1 LLRETRAA
9 RVNLVLQGSALTND
23 ALSEIVAVTGASR
36 VVTLGPHAWRLTG
49 ATPDAPVEPWCAQ
62 RGLDWAWVPDH
73 RRLAELRLVAM
84 DMDSTLVTIES
95 IDEMGDLLGIKDR
108 IASVTAQA
116 MRGEIDYA
124 ESLRRR
130 VALLAGLE
138 EAALE
143 RICEER
149 MHLSPGAGTLL
160 ARCRERGIRT
170 LLVSGGF
177 DFFTTRL
184 QQRLGIDAVLSNALE
199 IEGGRLTGRVRGAI
213 VDGRAKAA
221 KLLDEMR
228 LLGARR
234 EQVLAIGDGANDIP
248 MMAEAGVSV
257 AFRAKPA
264 VREQAT
270 HALDRAGLDGVLNL
284 YI

>member
-1 LLRETRAA
+1 M
-9 RVNLVLQGSALTND
+9 NLVLQGAELAGD
-23 ALSEIVAVTGASR
+23 AISEIVALTGASH
-36 VVTLGPHAWRLTG
+36 VVTLGPSAWRLTR
-49 ATPDAPVEPWCAQ
+49 AAEQPQVQPWCAQ
-62 RGLDWAWVPDH
+62 RSLDFAWVPDE

-95 IDEMGDLLGIKDR
+95 IDEMGDMLGIKDR
-108 IASVTAQA
+108 IAAITAQA

-143 RICEER
+143 KICEQR
-149 MHLSPGAGTLL
+149 MHLSPGAEALVRG
-160 ARCRERGIRT
+160 CRERGIRT

-177 DFFTTRL
+177 NFFTAWL
-184 QQRLGIDAVLSNALE
+184 QQRLGIDEALSNVLD
-199 IEGGRLTGRVRGAI
+199 IERGRLTGRLRGAI

-221 KLLDEMR
+221 KLREEMHR
-228 LLGARR
+228 LGLRR
-234 EQVLAIGDGANDIP
+234 EQALAIGDGANDIP
-248 MMAEAGVSV
+248 MMSEAGTSV
-257 AFRAKPA
+257 AYRAKPA

-270 HALDRAGLDGVLNL
+270 HALDFAPLDGVLHL
-284 YI
+284 FV

>member
-1 LLRETRAA
+1 M
-9 RVNLVLQGSALTND
+9 NLVLQGAALSGD
-23 ALSEIVAVTGASR
+23 AISEIVALTGASH
-36 VVTLGPHAWRLTG
+36 VVTLGPSAWRLTR
-49 ATPDAPVEPWCAQ
+49 AAQEPQVEPWCAQ
-62 RGLDWAWVPDH
+62 RGLDCAWVPDE
-73 RRLAELRLVAM
+73 RRLGELRLVAM

-95 IDEMGDLLGIKDR
+95 IDEMGDLLGIRDR

-143 RICEER
+143 RICEQR
-149 MHLSPGAGTLL
+149 MHLSPGAEALVR
-160 ARCRERGIRT
+160 RCRERGIRT

-177 DFFTTRL
+177 DFFTAWL
-184 QQRLGIDAVLSNALE
+184 QQRLQIDAVLSNALE
-199 IEGGRLTGRVRGAI
+199 IEAGRLTGRVRGAI

-221 KLLDEMR
+221 KLREEMR
-228 LLGARR
+228 RLGVRR

-248 MMAEAGVSV
+248 MMSEAGTSV

-264 VREQAT
+264 VREHAT
-270 HALDRAGLDGVLNL
+270 HALDHAGLDGALNL
-284 YI
+284 FVE

>member
-1 LLRETRAA
+1 M
-9 RVNLVLQGSALTND
+9 NLVIQGNALTND
-23 ALSEIVAVTGASR
+23 ALGEIVALAGASH
-36 VVTLGPHAWRLTG
+36 VVTLGPAAWRLTR
-49 ATPDAPVEPWCAQ
+49 AAEDAPVEPWCAQ
-62 RGLDWAWVPDH
+62 RGLDLAWVPDE
-73 RRLAELRLVAM
+73 RRLADLRLVAM

-95 IDEMGDLLGIKDR
+95 IDEMGDLLGIKER
-108 IASVTAQA
+108 IAAVTAQA

-149 MHLSPGAGTLL
+149 MHLSPGAGALL

-177 DFFTTRL
+177 EFFTSWLR
-184 QQRLGIDAVLSNALE
+184 QRLGIDEVLSNSLE
-199 IEGGRLTGRVRGAI
+199 IAGGRLTGRVLGAI

-221 KLLDEMR
+221 KLRETIGRHGL
-228 LLGARR
+228 RR
-234 EQVLAIGDGANDIP
+234 EQALAVGDGANDIP

-264 VREQAT
+264 VRERAT
-270 HALDRAGLDGVLNL
+270 HALDHAGLDGVLNL

>member
-1 LLRETRAA
+1 
-9 RVNLVLQGSALTND
+9 VNLVLQGAALSGD
-23 ALSEIVAVTGASR
+23 AISEIVALTGASH
-36 VVTLGPHAWRLTG
+36 VVTLGPSAWRLTR
-49 ATPDAPVEPWCAQ
+49 AAQEPQVEPWCAQ
-62 RGLDWAWVPDH
+62 RGLDCAWVPDE
-73 RRLAELRLVAM
+73 RRLGELRLVAM

-95 IDEMGDLLGIKDR
+95 IDEMGDLLGIRDR

-143 RICEER
+143 RICEQR
-149 MHLSPGAGTLL
+149 MHLSPGAEALVR
-160 ARCRERGIRT
+160 RCRARGIRT

-177 DFFTTRL
+177 DFFTAWL
-184 QQRLGIDAVLSNALE
+184 QQRLQIDAVLSNALE
-199 IEGGRLTGRVRGAI
+199 IEAGRLTGRVRGAI

-221 KLLDEMR
+221 KLREEMR
-228 LLGARR
+228 RLGVRR

-248 MMAEAGVSV
+248 MMSEAGTSV

-264 VREQAT
+264 VREHAT
-270 HALDRAGLDGVLNL
+270 HALDHAGLDGALNL
-284 YI
+284 FVE

>member
-1 LLRETRAA
+1 
-9 RVNLVLQGSALTND
+9 VNLVLQGNALSND
-23 ALSEIVAVTGASR
+23 AIGEIVALTGASH
-36 VVTLGPHAWRLTG
+36 VVTLGARAWRLTR
-49 ATPDAPVEPWCAQ
+49 ASQEPQVEPWCAQ
-62 RGLDWAWVPDH
+62 RGLDCAWVPDE
-73 RRLAELRLVAM
+73 RRLGELRLVAM

-95 IDEMGDLLGIKDR
+95 IDEMGDILGIRDQV
-108 IASVTAQA
+108 AAVTAQA

-143 RICEER
+143 RICEQR
-149 MHLSPGAGTLL
+149 MHLSPGAEALL

-177 DFFTTRL
+177 DFFTAWL
-184 QQRLGIDAVLSNALE
+184 QQRLQIDEVLSNALE
-199 IEGGRLTGRVRGAI
+199 IDRGRLTGRVRGAI

-221 KLLDEMR
+221 RLVEAMR
-228 LLGARR
+228 RLGLRR

-248 MMAEAGVSV
+248 MMSEAGVSV
-257 AFRAKPA
+257 AYRAKPA
-264 VREQAT
+264 VREHAT
-270 HALDRAGLDGVLNL
+270 HALDHAGLDGALNL
-284 YI
+284 FVE

>member
-1 LLRETRAA
+1 M
-9 RVNLVLQGSALTND
+9 NLVLQGSPLSND
-23 ALSEIVAVTGASR
+23 ALSEMVALTGASH
-36 VVTLGPHAWRLTG
+36 VVTLGPRAWRLTG
-49 ATPDAPVEPWCAQ
+49 ASQDAPVEPWCAQ
-62 RGLDWAWVPDH
+62 RGLDWAWVPDQ
-73 RRLAELRLVAM
+73 RRLADLRLVAM

-108 IASVTAQA
+108 IAGVTAQA

-143 RICEER
+143 GICEER
-149 MHLSPGAGTLL
+149 MHLSPGAEPLL
-160 ARCRERGIRT
+160 ARCREHGIRT

-177 DFFTTRL
+177 DFFTARL
-184 QQRLGIDAVLSNALE
+184 QQRLRIDAVLSNTLE

-213 VDGRAKAA
+213 VDGRAKAE
-221 KLLDEMR
+221 KLREEMQR
-228 LLGARR
+228 LGARR

-248 MMAEAGVSV
+248 MLREAGVSV

-264 VREQAT
+264 VREHAT
-270 HALDRAGLDGVLNL
+270 HALDHAGLDGVLNL

>member
-1 LLRETRAA
+1 M
-9 RVNLVLQGSALTND
+9 NLVLQGAALSGD
-23 ALSEIVAVTGASR
+23 AISEIVALTGASH
-36 VVTLGPHAWRLTG
+36 VVTLGPSAWRLTR
-49 ATPDAPVEPWCAQ
+49 AAQEPQVEPWCAQ
-62 RGLDWAWVPDH
+62 RGLDCAWVPDE
-73 RRLAELRLVAM
+73 RRLGELRLVAM

-95 IDEMGDLLGIKDR
+95 IDEMGDLLGIRDR

-143 RICEER
+143 RICEQR
-149 MHLSPGAGTLL
+149 MHLSPGAEALVR
-160 ARCRERGIRT
+160 RCRERGIRT

-177 DFFTTRL
+177 DFFTAWL
-184 QQRLGIDAVLSNALE
+184 QQRLQIDAVLSNALE
-199 IEGGRLTGRVRGAI
+199 IEAGRLTGRVRGAI

-221 KLLDEMR
+221 KLREEMR
-228 LLGARR
+228 RLGARR

-248 MMAEAGVSV
+248 MMSEAGTSV

-264 VREQAT
+264 VREHAT
-270 HALDRAGLDGVLNL
+270 HALDHAGLDGALNL
-284 YI
+284 FVE

>member
-1 LLRETRAA
+1 M
-9 RVNLVLQGSALTND
+9 NLVLQAPGAGAAQAAEAARLSGAQDIDQLAVNAFRLRGAAKSA
-23 ALSEIVAVTGASR
+23 ALIE
-36 VVTLGPHAWRLTG
+36 
-49 ATPDAPVEPWCAQ
+49 WCREQ
-62 RGLDWAWVPDH
+62 QLDCAWVPEE

-95 IDEMGDLLGIKDR
+95 IDEMGDMLGVKERVALI
-108 IASVTAQA
+108 TAQA

-143 RICEER
+143 RICEQR
-149 MHLSPGAGTLL
+149 MHLSPGAEALVG
-160 ARCRERGIRT
+160 ACRALGIRT

-184 QQRLGIDAVLSNALE
+184 QQRLGIDTVLSNALE
-199 IEGGRLTGRVRGAI
+199 IERGRLSGRVLGPI

-221 KLLDEMR
+221 KLREEMR
-228 LLGARR
+228 RLGLRR

-248 MMAEAGVSV
+248 MMSEAGTSV
-257 AFRAKPA
+257 AYRARPA
-264 VREQAT
+264 VREHAT
-270 HALDRAGLDGVLNL
+270 HALDHAPLDGVLHL
-284 YI
+284 FL